1 VGLGP
6 LFGSGL
12 AGGSIVEVPMQSI
25 SMKTAG
31 DTDRSFVSKAFWA
44 AIHRDVPQRLGA
56 LARLAAER
64 PDIFAFESSHKI
76 AERCNVSQTS
86 VMRFARHRGF
96 DGFAE
101 MKQVFQKDLREAA
114 QKNMQSITY
123 GYCAPFVVV

>member
-1 VGLGP
+1 MCRN
-6 LFGSGL
+6 GL
-12 AGGSIVEVPMQSI
+12 AHWRGLRRNGRI
-25 SMKTAG
+25 S
-31 DTDRSFVSKAFWA
+31 SPSK
-44 AIHRDVPQRLGA
+44 
-56 LARLAAER
+56 
-64 PDIFAFESSHKI
+64 

-86 VMRFARHRGF
+86 VMRFARHLGF